1 MLISQPVE
9 SRIYSAPVRITEDSI
24 LRHVEVDGDL
34 RLVN

>member
-1 MLISQPVE
+1 MLITEPIE
-9 SRIYSAPVRITEDSI
+9 GYLFNMPVRITEDVI